1 MKTTKSLAI
10 LGVVTVM
17 VLGFWTYTQAVANDI
32 TVCVKKDGTVHVV
45 GPYFKRDECK
55 KNETL
60 LTWNAQGEKGDK
72 GDQGIQ
78 GVAGSQG
85 SKGDTGEQG
94 PIGLGGPQGPK
105 GDTGERGPAGSNGTS
120 LHL

>member
-72 GDQGIQ
+72 GDQGI
-78 GVAGSQG
+78 AGPAG
-85 SKGDTGEQG
+85 AKGDKGEQG
-94 PIGLGGPQGPK
+94 PIGLMGLQGIQGTQGPK
-105 GDTGERGPAGSNGTS
+105 GDK
-120 LHL
+120 